1 MYFYKDMFYPLS
13 KNNIFVQIYILLQS
27 MKRLIFSFAV
37 FSCIIS
43 GCCNQNSQEMSEN
56 PVIDAIMA
64 RRSIRH
70 YNDSPVEREILQK
83 IAECG
88 INAPNAMNK
97 QQWEIRI
104 VDDKAFFDGATEI
117 MKDVMP
123 FMIKTDDPKFR
134 NGFRNCSAAF
144 FIACPEDGSGMLL
157 QNVGLMSENI
167 CLAAQ
172 SLGLGT
178 CVMGGPAMFLNNT
191 PAAKPYLDRLNFSDG
206 YILRTVIAVGYPDE
220 QPEAK
225 PRDISKIRFV
235 E

>member
-1 MYFYKDMFYPLS
+1 MNRILISIAALS
-13 KNNIFVQIYILLQS
+13 CLLT
-27 MKRLIFSFAV
+27 
-37 FSCIIS
+37 
-43 GCCNQNSQEMSEN
+43 GCCGQNPKEMSEN

-70 YNDSPVEREILQK
+70 YTDTPVEREKLQK

-97 QQWEIRI
+97 QEWEVRI
-104 VDDKAFFDGATEI
+104 IDSKEYFDGATEI
-117 MKDVMP
+117 MKEAMP
-123 FMIKTDDPKFR
+123 FFVKTDDPKFR
-134 NGFRNCSAAF
+134 NGFRNATAAI
-144 FIACPEDGSGMLL
+144 FIACPDDEAGMLL

-178 CVMGGPAMFLNNT
+178 CVMGGPAMFLNTNA
-191 PAAKPYLDRLNFSDG
+191 AAKPYLDRLGFSEG
-206 YILRTVIAVGYPDE
+206 YKLRTVIAVGYPDE

-225 PRDISKIRFV
+225 PRDKDKIKFV
-235 E
+235 D